1 MGGYSLAIQEE
12 QKIKLESMQIKG
24 IRWMIW
30 NNIEKESLESRLL
43 QIRGQSS
50 TNDLTKLLNSQS
62 RAILIQ
68 LIERSPEITNT
79 IIDTAYEKY
88 RYGLKPGFTLF
99 WAKSRDIKNVSQEQL
114 TEKIKEYLSSLHY
127 SDDDKYK
134 DLKYGSIIKFGDTY
148 EISLSYLQRFNY
160 INPEGEFTF
169 IYMMKECFVWL
180 GINKNFIAINNMPE
194 VLMNTL
200 KKFFSKLYA
209 TDITNIKITNGL
221 LEKVF
226 SSDSAK
232 RVTKHNSNPPENQL
246 EKITVADPKLSEKM
260 ACIPVGYED
269 YDVTNTQYIEEIDG
283 NTTGTLGVNCNK
295 GKMYLSKSLTSSQ
308 FRTWST
314 RRINDIIGYFQNSTD
329 LTYETVTGFNMFT
342 SSMWDGLKRSA
353 IPVLNEIVYAIL
365 CCKKSK
371 VESYPISFD
380 VYQAYIDLNKFFIER
395 ISFNCETCEENA
407 IPCCYKCGNSVFSI
421 TRKQPGRIICCD
433 CGEIQQGSFSFVCES
448 GHVTNFSDINDVIE
462 LIATDDFCEKLFE
475 TIKLYYS
482 DVEFS
487 TNEFFTISAT
497 DLEIHYSPD
506 YEKIK
511 PSDISEFF
519 AIYERKLMR
528 PIDELDAIYRKLKEK
543 CSNSN
548 NTKCVNCKDTKCK
561 SVEEIG
567 CILKLFEGFEGFI
580 PQPHQGHEFG
590 DVAMLLRYQG
600 KNRTFQGIAKSV
612 PSGRTS
618 PKITRSSNLGREI
631 IQQVLS
637 AFHDDR
643 ADIIGVIYPNLLDDQ
658 LKYFLYHYAK
668 LSNRRLVILDRE
680 FMLKLLDKYIGDNGL

>member
-1 MGGYSLAIQEE
+1 
-12 QKIKLESMQIKG
+12 
-24 IRWMIW
+24 
-30 NNIEKESLESRLL
+30 
-43 QIRGQSS
+43 
-50 TNDLTKLLNSQS
+50 
-62 RAILIQ
+62 
-68 LIERSPEITNT
+68 
-79 IIDTAYEKY
+79 
-88 RYGLKPGFTLF
+88 
-99 WAKSRDIKNVSQEQL
+99 
-114 TEKIKEYLSSLHY
+114 
-127 SDDDKYK
+127 
-134 DLKYGSIIKFGDTY
+134 
-148 EISLSYLQRFNY
+148 
-160 INPEGEFTF
+160 
-169 IYMMKECFVWL
+169 
-180 GINKNFIAINNMPE
+180 
-194 VLMNTL
+194 
-200 KKFFSKLYA
+200 
-209 TDITNIKITNGL
+209 
-221 LEKVF
+221 
-226 SSDSAK
+226 
-232 RVTKHNSNPPENQL
+232 
-246 EKITVADPKLSEKM
+246 M

-329 LTYETVTGFNMFT
+329 VTYETVTGFNMFT

-353 IPVLNEIVYAIL
+353 IPILNEIVYAIL
-365 CCKKSK
+365 CCKKSNI
-371 VESYPISFD
+371 ESYPISFD
-380 VYQAYIDLNKFFIER
+380 VYQAYIDLNKFFIEK
-395 ISFNCETCEENA
+395 ISFNCEICEENA
-407 IPCCYKCGNSVFSI
+407 IPCCCKCGSSAFSI

-497 DLEIHYSPD
+497 GLEIHYSPD

-511 PSDISEFF
+511 PSDISEFS
-519 AIYERKLMR
+519 AICEHKLMK
-528 PIDELDAIYRKLKEK
+528 PINELEAIYRKLKEK
-543 CSNSN
+543 CSNPS
-548 NTKCVNCKDTKCK
+548 NTKCANCKDTKCK
-561 SVEEIG
+561 SAEEIG

-618 PKITRSSNLGREI
+618 PKITRSSDLGREI

-643 ADIIGVIYPNLLDDQ
+643 ADIVGVIYPNLLDDQ